1 MFGDAG
7 RRAQHYRRSS
17 FVRYLWESV
26 MDSTPVQVITRLV
39 IYLRRVQVVRMTA
52 TVLLAAGA
60 ALLVAIL
67 SAALLPFLFFGT
79 GVLSILALL
88 QSRRMNRKLRQAL
101 DGRRV
106 RVFIPPRG
114 GALNAN
120 SFFIRNA
127 RAMADEGVAV
137 IVVTPYL
144 VSARGLGGRGGFFTA
159 RREADGLYLVRRH
172 YFFFL
177 RRHVL
182 DSLEEPI
189 TVVY

>member
-39 IYLRRVQVVRMTA
+39 LYLRRVQVVRMTA

-114 GALNAN
+114 GALNAD

>member
-1 MFGDAG
+1 
-7 RRAQHYRRSS
+7 
-17 FVRYLWESV
+17 

-39 IYLRRVQVVRMTA
+39 LYLRRVQVVRMTA

-144 VSARGLGGRGGFFTA
+144 VSVRGLGGRGGFFTA